1 MHVENEAF
9 FSDYFSDN
17 LTHSTHQKK
26 AVLNYESNANNG
38 IIVLVVKKKYIYF
51 FGLIFVMQNI
61 FFLVSYTPTTQD
73 RNKKLYFASRKQC
86 LFSDHY
92 DALCSLFY
100 F

>member
-1 MHVENEAF
+1 M
-9 FSDYFSDN
+9 
-17 LTHSTHQKK
+17 
-26 AVLNYESNANNG
+26 LNYESNANNG
-38 IIVLVVKKKYIYF
+38 IIVLVVKKDIYIFFFWLNFRHAKY
-51 FGLIFVMQNI
+51 

-73 RNKKLYFASRKQC
+73 RNKKLYFALRKQC